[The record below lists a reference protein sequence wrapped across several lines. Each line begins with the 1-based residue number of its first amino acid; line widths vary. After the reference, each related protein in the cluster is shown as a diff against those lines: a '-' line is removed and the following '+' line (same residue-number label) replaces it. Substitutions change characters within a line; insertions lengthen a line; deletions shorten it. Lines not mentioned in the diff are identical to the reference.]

1 MLLRSV
7 IKHVTDQNWVAVFI
21 DFCIV
26 VIGIFVALQVQAWNA
41 ERDNR
46 KQERVYLERILA
58 DVELS
63 IIENSG
69 MLDYN
74 SRYKDDIW
82 MVFQSLSKCE
92 IAEDKRDRFANA
104 LFNIGRF
111 IPSNYIMG
119 TVNEMRSA
127 GQFRLITNTEIR
139 DKINQLE
146 QNENLDRILLPSI
159 TRRASNSMAY
169 VDQSV
174 VVNKEDLGPFEN
186 IRWNELL
193 VNFEDLCKDTKLL
206 ASITFTRS
214 VREVYIRRNNTAID
228 KFKEIREILVQELE
242 KPDSKTSN
250 F

>member
-1 MLLRSV
+1 MLLRRV

-26 VIGIFVALQVQAWNA
+26 VIGIFVALQVQAWNV

-63 IIENSG
+63 IIENRG

-74 SRYKDDIW
+74 SRHKEDIW
-82 MVFQSLSKCE
+82 MAFQSLNNCE
-92 IAEDKRDRFANA
+92 LAEEKRDSFATA
-104 LFNIGRF
+104 IFNIGRY

-127 GQFRLITNTEIR
+127 GQFKLITNTQIR

-159 TRRASNSMAY
+159 TRRAANSMAY
-169 VDQSV
+169 VDQSIV
-174 VVNKEDLGPFEN
+174 INKEDLGPFED
-186 IRWNELL
+186 IRWGELQID
-193 VNFEDLCKDTKLL
+193 FKTLCNDNKLL
-206 ASITFTRS
+206 SSITFTRS
-214 VREVYIRRNNTAID
+214 VREVYIRRNESAIEM
-228 KFKEIREILVQELE
+228 FEEIKELLLKEL
-242 KPDSKTSN
+242 
-250 F
+250 